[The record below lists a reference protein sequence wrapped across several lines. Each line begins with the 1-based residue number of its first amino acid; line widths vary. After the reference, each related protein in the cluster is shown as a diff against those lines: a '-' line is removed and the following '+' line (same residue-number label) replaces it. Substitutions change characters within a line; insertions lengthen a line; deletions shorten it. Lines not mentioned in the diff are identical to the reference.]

1 MEVCVKVCIFVWV
14 FDCFNFF
21 GGMWVEGNLLD
32 LEYWFFIGLFFLFVR
47 YGLMIGEFV
56 FLVNGVI
63 VIFCDFKVV
72 VMIGWYWVMA
82 FEKMELLW
90 VNFLFNMFV
99 LLIVQ
104 VFLGMVFWEGMN
116 WLEGWGIICLFEVF
130 GYLGFDFYQVLFG
143 LEFVLLKSGLC
154 GFWLW
159 LIYFELIF
167 EKYVGECCGG
177 YQLYLLNF
185 QDFWLWQFG
194 LCIL

>member
-1 MEVCVKVCIFVWV
+1 MMEVCVKVCIFVWV

-99 LLIVQ
+99 LLIV
-104 VFLGMVFWEGMN
+104 
-116 WLEGWGIICLFEVF
+116 
-130 GYLGFDFYQVLFG
+130 
-143 LEFVLLKSGLC
+143 
-154 GFWLW
+154 
-159 LIYFELIF
+159 
-167 EKYVGECCGG
+167 
-177 YQLYLLNF
+177 
-185 QDFWLWQFG
+185 
-194 LCIL
+194 